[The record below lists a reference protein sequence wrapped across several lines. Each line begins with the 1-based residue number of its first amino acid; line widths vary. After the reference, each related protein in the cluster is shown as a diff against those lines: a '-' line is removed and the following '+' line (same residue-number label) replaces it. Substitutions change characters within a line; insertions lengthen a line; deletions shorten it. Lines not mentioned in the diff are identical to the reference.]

1 MYRDSYTCTHMQI
14 YRYIHD
20 SIQTYMSPCT
30 CIYIHVSLS
39 ICTCIAGA
47 SLHANMY
54 IVCMYA
60 CKPACTNKYSI
71 SIQKPI
77 YYVKYMILCIV
88 YLVIYDVSCYLV

>member
-60 CKPACTNKYSI
+60 CKPACTNKYDI
-71 SIQKPI
+71 SSAAETSWANTPTSTACPSP
-77 YYVKYMILCIV
+77 LHSNANAC
-88 YLVIYDVSCYLV
+88 